1 MLVMKLA
8 LVTCAVYMGITV
20 VLFACE
26 IALVHLK
33 GQVFYT
39 LDWRAFGLLFGL
51 IWLVSFTAAWRIV
64 ISHIAARSS

>member
-26 IALVHLK
+26 IALVHLQ
-33 GQVFYT
+33 GEIFYS
-39 LDWRAFGLLFGL
+39 LNWRAFGLLFGL
-51 IWLVSFTAAWRIV
+51 LWLVSFSVAWRIV
-64 ISHIAARSS
+64 ISHIAARSA